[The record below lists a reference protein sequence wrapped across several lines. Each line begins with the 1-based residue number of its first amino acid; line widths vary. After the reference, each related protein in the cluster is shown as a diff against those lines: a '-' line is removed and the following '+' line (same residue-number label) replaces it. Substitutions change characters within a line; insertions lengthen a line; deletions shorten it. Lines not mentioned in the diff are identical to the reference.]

1 MEMNV
6 TNLKRLVQF
15 SEDKGLLDT
24 MKKRRHVKE
33 DLLKTRF
40 FNLVLVCLERGQ
52 EIPPCPEPYDVCF
65 YIVEGSG
72 TFTVG
77 NDKADLA
84 ASEMVFAPANVSRGI
99 KCKGQMVVLGI
110 QEPH

>member
-1 MEMNV
+1 MNV
-6 TNLKRLVQF
+6 IDLKRLAKF

-24 MKKRRHVKE
+24 IEKRGRVKK
-33 DLLKTRF
+33 DLLQTQS
-40 FNLVLVCLERGQ
+40 FNLVLVCLNEGQ
-52 EIPPCPEPYDVCF
+52 EIPPRPEPYGACF

-77 NDKADLA
+77 DEKADLSA
-84 ASEMVFAPANVSRGI
+84 GEMVFVQANVSRGI
-99 KCKGQMVVLGI
+99 KCKEQMVVLGV

>member
-1 MEMNV
+1 MDV
-6 TNLKRLVQF
+6 INLKKLVQF

-24 MKKRRHVKE
+24 MEKRRRVKKE
-33 DLLKTRF
+33 LLKTRC

-52 EIPPCPEPYDVCF
+52 EIPSRPEPYGVCF

-77 NDKADLA
+77 DEKADL
-84 ASEMVFAPANVSRGI
+84 SVGEMVFAPANVSRGI
-99 KCKGQMVVLGI
+99 GCKEQMVVLGI